1 MGVSLSN
8 LKQMQMKKSISDEL
22 AGQVEDMNEVS
33 PLQTI
38 GSIAL
43 PLLLTAA
50 MGPLGTAMM
59 GLGGGTG
66 ILGALGGAASTI
78 GSGLAATGAATGGSA
93 AGNLLNTLLQVGSK
107 VGYGELSKKLTKEI
121 VDKDKNPLDIKVT
134 GGGFK
139 QVLAKNAVEKLRNQL
154 VTQNRLGE
162 QTDLTGSILGAFAGQ
177 FGDDL
182 IGGMKDIFTKTG
194 GVPLA
199 NVDDAKAALEHANL
213 MNQIGKDTLEFSP
226 TGPTPLQE
234 LASGNTLMTEGNLS
248 NLFSEPRTFADMF
261 KTQLEGVAGSSAEGV
276 DLSQYLNAYPQPTL
290 GMGTGTASGIGSNT
304 FLDKLIRR

>member
-8 LKQMQMKKSISDEL
+8 LKLAQTSKNISDEL
-22 AGQVEDMNEVS
+22 ANQVEDINKVS
-33 PLQTI
+33 PLQTF
-38 GSIAL
+38 GSVFL
-43 PLLLTAA
+43 PLIATGL
-50 MGPLGTAMM
+50 MGPLG
-59 GLGGGTG
+59 GLISGAGGGAG
-66 ILGALGGAASTI
+66 ILGALGGAL
-78 GSGLAATGAATGGSA
+78 SGTGAVTGGSA
-93 AGNLLNTLLQVGSK
+93 IGNLLNTLLQVGTK

-194 GVPLA
+194 GGKVPIPLS
-199 NVDDAKAALEHANL
+199 NLDNAKAVAEHANL
-213 MNQIGKDTLEFSP
+213 MKQLGQGA
-226 TGPTPLQE
+226 GPTPLQE
-234 LASGNTLMTEGNLS
+234 LASGNTLMTKDNLS
-248 NLFSEPRTFADMF
+248 NLFSQPRTSFAQGLQD
-261 KTQLEGVAGSSAEGV
+261 
-276 DLSQYLNAYPQPTL
+276 QYLNTVDDLVGGWRVDAQPTL
-290 GMGTGTASGIGSNT
+290 GIGTGTASGIGTKTYDNT
-304 FLDKLIRR
+304 FLDKLITR

>member
-8 LKQMQMKKSISDEL
+8 LKLAQTSKNISDEL
-22 AGQVEDMNEVS
+22 ANQVEDINKVS
-33 PLQTI
+33 PLQTF
-38 GSIAL
+38 GSVFL
-43 PLLLTAA
+43 PLIATGL
-50 MGPLGTAMM
+50 MGPLG
-59 GLGGGTG
+59 GLISGAGGGAG
-66 ILGALGGAASTI
+66 ILGALGGAL
-78 GSGLAATGAATGGSA
+78 SGTGAVTGGSA
-93 AGNLLNTLLQVGSK
+93 IGNLLNTLLQVGTK

-194 GVPLA
+194 GGKVPIPLS
-199 NVDDAKAALEHANL
+199 NLDNAKAVAEHANL
-213 MNQIGKDTLEFSP
+213 MKQLGQGA
-226 TGPTPLQE
+226 GPTPLQE